1 MTLRDDLVMT
11 LEAENEMLRERLR
24 QLEHLIGVKHD
35 SPPVFG
41 LTRSESAIL
50 GLLLKNKL
58 VRRETAM
65 LALYNGLRQD
75 EAEVKI
81 IDVFVCKMRRKLTPF
96 AIEIRNKWGEG
107 YYLDADAKAKVSAML
122 DEAQAA

>member
-1 MTLRDDLVMT
+1 MTLRDELVLT
-11 LEAENEMLRERLR
+11 LQSENEMLRERCR
-24 QLEHLIGVKHD
+24 QLEQMVGLRHE

-50 GLLLKNKL
+50 GLLLKNTI

-65 LALYNGLRQD
+65 LALYKGLQQD
-75 EAEVKI
+75 EADVKI
-81 IDVFVCKMRRKLTPF
+81 IDVFICKMRRKLTPF
-96 AIEIRNKWGEG
+96 SIEIRNKWGEG
-107 YYLDADAKAKVSAML
+107 YYLDAEMKSKVAAML

>member
-24 QLEHLIGVKHD
+24 QIGTSDRGQARFATRVRTYAIGVGN
-35 SPPVFG
+35 S
-41 LTRSESAIL
+41 